1 MIAWPAALGG
11 LATVAAGLPMV
22 VAAGVLAL
30 QRPDVVADGDF
41 AVDEIALLRS
51 THFAQLVGNYSRF
64 GWSHLGPAWF
74 YALDFVYAPLG
85 QHSWA
90 FFVAALALHAL
101 ALCLIVLAAWRIR
114 GPALAAITALLLLWF
129 VATLGLPTFRGA
141 WPPYETILPIIL
153 FLLLAALGA
162 AGSTLAVVGALL
174 VGSYEAQ
181 LHVGTVPTIAIALG
195 VMTVIRLAG
204 HRWPARTRVFS
215 DIKGRPLTLVLLGL
229 GLATLTAMWIPVVVD
244 ELTGHPGNLTKLA
257 RFFFLANLPHHHLH
271 EGVAALGRHLTVF
284 PFGHLPPGTESD
296 YSVLTLARL
305 LPVVAFL
312 ALSGALAAAGTI
324 ARDRFAQSL
333 GAILFV
339 VTIGLV
345 WSISRAIGEL
355 SSYFLLWTT
364 TLPLVLIVGWA
375 ALLLKLAALTWLP
388 RSSSSMRARALA
400 AGFAA
405 ALVVL
410 TAIQTVGFLRLPS
423 PAMEADP
430 GTRTAAALVEASLAS
445 QPRQPVLVTIVA
457 LDAWPAAAGVSL
469 QLIKHGWP
477 VSVRPEYQFMFGD
490 QMRATGRE
498 GVELVFVPQSS
509 LGQFDQHA
517 PGLTFVAAVPTCGA
531 GCTLYVFT
539 RTPAAV
545 P

>member
-1 MIAWPAALGG
+1 
-11 LATVAAGLPMV
+11 MV
-22 VAAGVLAL
+22 VAAVVLTV

-41 AVDEIALLRS
+41 AVDEIALMRS

-64 GWSHLGPAWF
+64 GWSHLGPTWF

-85 QHSWA
+85 QQSWA

-101 ALCLIVLAAWRIR
+101 TMCLIVVAAWRIR
-114 GPALAAITALLLLWF
+114 GPVLAAITALLLLWF
-129 VATLGLPTFRGA
+129 VSTIGVPTFRST

-153 FLLLAALGA
+153 FLLLAAFGA

-174 VGSYEAQ
+174 TGSYEAQ
-181 LHVGTVPTIAIALG
+181 LHVGTVPTIAIALA
-195 VMTVIRLAG
+195 VMTVIRLVG
-204 HRWPARTRVFS
+204 HRWPARSPVFS
-215 DIKGRPLTLVLLGL
+215 DLNRRPQMLVLLGV
-229 GLATLTAMWIPVVVD
+229 GLLTLVAMWVPVIAD

-271 EGVAALGRHLTVF
+271 EGVAALGRHLAVF
-284 PFGHLPPGTESD
+284 PFGHPPPGSESD
-296 YSVLTLARL
+296 YSALTLARL

-312 ALSGALAAAGTI
+312 VLSGALAAAGTI
-324 ARDRFAQSL
+324 ARDRFAQAL
-333 GAILFV
+333 GTILFIL
-339 VTIGLV
+339 TFGLV
-345 WSISRAIGEL
+345 WSISRAVGEL

-364 TLPLVLIVGWA
+364 ALPLVLIVGWA
-375 ALLLKLAALTWLP
+375 ALLIKVVPATWLP
-388 RSSSSMRARALA
+388 RSSRSMRARVLA
-400 AGFAA
+400 AGVAA
-405 ALVVL
+405 VLVVL
-410 TAIQTVGFLRLPS
+410 SATQTIGFLQLPS
-423 PAMEADP
+423 PATEADP

-445 QPRQPVLVTIVA
+445 QPRQPVLVTIVS

-498 GVELVFVPQSS
+498 SVELVFVPQTS
-509 LGQFDQHA
+509 LSQFDQHA

>member
-1 MIAWPAALGG
+1 ML
-11 LATVAAGLPMV
+11 
-22 VAAGVLAL
+22 VAAGVLAF

-41 AVDEIALLRS
+41 AVDEIALMRS
-51 THFAQLVGNYSRF
+51 THLAQLVGNYSRF

-101 ALCLIVLAAWRIR
+101 ALCLIVIAAWRIR
-114 GPALAAITALLLLWF
+114 GPALAAITALVLLWF
-129 VATLGLPTFRGA
+129 VFTLGLPTFRST

-153 FLLLAALGA
+153 FLLLAAFGA
-162 AGSTLAVVGALL
+162 AGSTLAISGALL

-195 VMTVIRLAG
+195 VMTVIRLVG
-204 HRWPARTRVFS
+204 HRWPARTPVFS
-215 DIKGRPLTLVLLGL
+215 DINGRLTRVLLAL
-229 GLATLTAMWIPVVVD
+229 GLATLIAMWVPVVID

-271 EGVAALGRHLTVF
+271 EGVAALGRQLAVF
-284 PFGHLPPGTESD
+284 PFGHPPPGAESD

-305 LPVVAFL
+305 IPVVAFL
-312 ALSGALAAAGTI
+312 ALTAALAAAGTI

-375 ALLLKLAALTWLP
+375 ALLIKIAPASWLP
-388 RSSSSMRARALA
+388 RASSSMRARALA
-400 AGFAA
+400 AGTVA

-410 TAIQTVGFLRLPS
+410 TAVQTIGFLRLPS
-423 PAMEADP
+423 PALEDDP

-457 LDAWPAAAGVSL
+457 LDAWPPAAGVSL
-469 QLIKHGWP
+469 QLVKHGWP

-498 GVELVFVPQSS
+498 RVELIFVPQSS
-509 LGQFDQHA
+509 LGQFDLHA
-517 PGLTFVAAVPTCGA
+517 PGLTFVAAVTTCGP
-531 GCTLYVFT
+531 GCTLYIFT

>member
-1 MIAWPAALGG
+1 MA
-11 LATVAAGLPMV
+11 
-22 VAAGVLAL
+22 VAAGVIAF
-30 QRPDVVADGDF
+30 QHPDVVADGDF
-41 AVDEIALLRS
+41 AVDEIALMRS

-90 FFVAALALHAL
+90 FFVAALGLHAL
-101 ALCLIVLAAWRIR
+101 AACLIVLVAWRVR
-114 GPALAAITALLLLWF
+114 GPALAASTALLLLWF
-129 VATLGLPTFRGA
+129 VFTLGLPTFRGA

-153 FLLLAALGA
+153 FLLLAAFGA
-162 AGSTLAVVGALL
+162 AGSTLAIVGALL

-195 VMTVIRLAG
+195 VMTAIRLLG
-204 HRWPARTRVFS
+204 HWWPARTRVFS
-215 DIKGRPLTLVLLGL
+215 DIKARPVPLLL
-229 GLATLTAMWIPVVVD
+229 LAVGLAALIAMWVPVILD

-257 RFFFLANLPHHHLH
+257 RFFFLANVPHHHLH
-271 EGVAALGRHLTVF
+271 EGVAALGRHLAVF
-284 PFGHLPPGTESD
+284 PFGHPPPGSESD
-296 YSVLTLARL
+296 YSALTLARL
-305 LPVVAFL
+305 LPVIAFV

-364 TLPLVLIVGWA
+364 ALPLVLLVGWA
-375 ALLLKLAALTWLP
+375 ALLIKIAPATSLP
-388 RSSSSMRARALA
+388 RSFGSMRARALA
-400 AGFAA
+400 AGLAA
-405 ALVVL
+405 VLVLL
-410 TAIQTVGFLRLPS
+410 TTIQSIGFLRLPS
-423 PAMEADP
+423 PATEADP
-430 GTRTAAALVEASLAS
+430 GTRTAAVLVEASLAS

-498 GVELVFVPQSS
+498 RVELVFVPQSG
-509 LGQFDQHA
+509 LAQFDQHA
-517 PGLTFVAAVPTCGA
+517 PGLTFVTAVPTCGA
-531 GCTLYVFT
+531 GCTLYVFR